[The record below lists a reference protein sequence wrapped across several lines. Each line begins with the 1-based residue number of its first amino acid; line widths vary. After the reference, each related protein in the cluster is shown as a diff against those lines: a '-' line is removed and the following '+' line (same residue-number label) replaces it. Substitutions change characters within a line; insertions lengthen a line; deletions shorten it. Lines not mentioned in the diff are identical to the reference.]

1 MRKALVLELKN
12 SYAVVS
18 ELGNYLRV
26 VQKEGMEIGR
36 TILFTED
43 DIVLNS
49 KKSVNRWRQRL
60 VPVMAAFVLVFVLA
74 GGFYNNN
81 YMVYSAVTVDIN
93 PSVELLLNRK
103 EHVIKVVAL
112 NEDAETLNLKELKGL
127 SVTVAVN
134 EIIDDAKVKGFIQTE
149 EKSYV
154 VLTSVPLRAT
164 SEAVQTSLQHALRE
178 QVAKAN
184 IDENLTVAVTESTE
198 ALLEEAKEEAIPL
211 AVVNMKNHMDI
222 SEVDSVRELFAN
234 EENHKLFQIDGQIYE
249 VRHQNRERIIDEEPL
264 VVDPEKTYRE
274 EYVERNRI
282 NYQLNMGSNQN
293 SDETTGGNGEN
304 QHLDDVDVGNSNQN
318 YDKGNNKGNEG
329 DVINDGD
336 MDDSVNDDLDKGKGN
351 EEDVDNGNDDQGS
364 DVDNGNDDQGGD
376 DDSGNNGQQSDGG
389 TNGGGNSGGSS
400 SGGGK

>member
-1 MRKALVLELKN
+1 
-12 SYAVVS
+12 
-18 ELGNYLRV
+18 
-26 VQKEGMEIGR
+26 
-36 TILFTED
+36 
-43 DIVLNS
+43 
-49 KKSVNRWRQRL
+49 
-60 VPVMAAFVLVFVLA
+60 MAAFVLVFVLA

-93 PSVELLLNRK
+93 PSVELLLNKK

-222 SEVDSVRELFAN
+222 REVDSVRELFEN

-249 VRHQNRERIIDEEPL
+249 VRHQNREGIIDEEPL
-264 VVDPEKTYRE
+264 VVDPGKSYRE

-282 NYQLNMGSNQN
+282 NYQVNKGRNQN
-293 SDETTGGNGEN
+293 SDETSGGNGEN
-304 QHLDDVDVGNSNQN
+304 QHLEDVDDGNNNQD

-329 DVINDGD
+329 DVINEGN
-336 MDDSVNDDLDKGKGN
+336 MDDPVNDDLDKGKGN